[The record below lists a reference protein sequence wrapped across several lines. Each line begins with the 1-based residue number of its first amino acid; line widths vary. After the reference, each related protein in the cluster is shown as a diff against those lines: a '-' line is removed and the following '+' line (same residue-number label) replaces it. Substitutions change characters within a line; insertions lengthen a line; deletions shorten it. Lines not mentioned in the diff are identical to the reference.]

1 MEPAFYL
8 YHLFQNLDLP
18 VFLGFR
24 RWNRC
29 GQIKFVK
36 FTFDLFQNFRIF
48 RIRVHRIL
56 IFVFFQGVQIP
67 VPMGGFGLCGFQFI
81 NLGFLIGIGIQ
92 QNPFFLTISRLEE
105 RSWKIRCVRD
115 NPGLGRLIHRQSYLH
130 TIFIAGKECFK
141 VLCLFKDVQTV
152 LNNPHMVF
160 GFCYGV
166 APPAWI

>member
-1 MEPAFYL
+1 M

-48 RIRVHRIL
+48 RIRVHGIL

-81 NLGFLIGIGIQ
+81 DLGFLIGIGI
-92 QNPFFLTISRLEE
+92 
-105 RSWKIRCVRD
+105 
-115 NPGLGRLIHRQSYLH
+115 
-130 TIFIAGKECFK
+130 
-141 VLCLFKDVQTV
+141 
-152 LNNPHMVF
+152 
-160 GFCYGV
+160 
-166 APPAWI
+166 